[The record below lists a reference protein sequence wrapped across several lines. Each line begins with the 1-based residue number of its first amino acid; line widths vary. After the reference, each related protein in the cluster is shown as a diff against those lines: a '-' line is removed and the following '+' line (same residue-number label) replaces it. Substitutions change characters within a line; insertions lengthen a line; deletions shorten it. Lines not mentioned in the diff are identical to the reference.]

1 MMDYLTKKKLK
12 IFKSLQASICV
23 AAFSLAV
30 GCGSEK
36 EVDDDKKANAKSSK
50 ASTTKP
56 VLVEVEP
63 VKRGAIEEVL
73 ERSAALQAEEQ
84 VQVLARTQNPAIELL
99 VEEGDHVEKFMEVLC
114 MYISSF
120 QIAEIKET
128 VTGNEVLYA
137 NGWVARYCQYTAKR
151 LRGVL

>member
-1 MMDYLTKKKLK
+1 MREVADNQAKVMCQASGDYSQADPFVEFLYILLRDYLR
-12 IFKSLQASICV
+12 F
-23 AAFSLAV
+23 
-30 GCGSEK
+30 
-36 EVDDDKKANAKSSK
+36 
-50 ASTTKP
+50 
-56 VLVEVEP
+56 
-63 VKRGAIEEVL
+63 GAIEDIIIKDISPL
-73 ERSAALQAEEQ
+73 G
-84 VQVLARTQNPAIELL
+84 
-99 VEEGDHVEKFMEVLC
+99 EGDHVEKFMEVLC